1 MGVTSI
7 IRLQKTVASVL
18 LADSVS
24 LCLVSLMKL
33 AVREAHVA
41 RNWGWPLAD
50 SQQGAESCQQPVSAN
65 NCWVNLDADHT
76 PAEPWED

>member
-41 RNWGWPLAD
+41 RN
-50 SQQGAESCQQPVSAN
+50 
-65 NCWVNLDADHT
+65 
-76 PAEPWED
+76 